1 MMHEFLRRAFHCWA
15 AAISLLAASTV
26 LLEAQQRDRAV
37 VPDQYKWDLTALYPS
52 DAAWRSAKQKLAAE
66 IPELRE
72 FPGTLAS
79 SPQRL
84 ADCLVTQSRLRK
96 QLARLDA
103 YAGFISD
110 QDTRVS
116 AYQGMQQEIVQ
127 LSAMLDAEAAFIKPE
142 ILKIDTA
149 KLEQFISQ
157 EPRLL
162 VYQHYLYDVSR
173 RRSHTLSDSEEKLLA
188 ASTVMRAGPDSTYS
202 IFSNAEL
209 PYPTV
214 ALSDGKGVKINQ
226 TAYSQQRESP
236 S

>member
-1 MMHEFLRRAFHCWA
+1 MLEFLRRAFHCWA
-15 AAISLLAASTV
+15 AALSLLAASTV
-26 LLEAQQRDRAV
+26 VLEAQQRDRAA

-52 DAAWRSAKQKLAAE
+52 DAEWRSAKQKLAAE
-66 IPELRE
+66 IPELRQ
-72 FPGTLAS
+72 FPRTLAS

-110 QDTRVS
+110 QDTRLS

-127 LSAMLDAEAAFIKPE
+127 LSAMLDAETAFIKPE

-149 KLEQFISQ
+149 KLEQFVSQ

-162 VYQHYLYDVSR
+162 VHRHYLYECFPPPQPYIE
-173 RRSHTLSDSEEKLLA
+173 RS
-188 ASTVMRAGPDSTYS
+188 
-202 IFSNAEL
+202 
-209 PYPTV
+209 
-214 ALSDGKGVKINQ
+214 
-226 TAYSQQRESP
+226 
-236 S
+236 